1 VEQGFRR
8 RNSKEVEKVF
18 VENADGDHKV
28 PSTLHLPKDKLLV
41 ALKEFGIGSKDI
53 TEEDLKNLEFQFSSL
68 DRNGDGKLD
77 LSEFKHAVRSTS
89 HLEEWVRTLNIH
101 QLVADAVPRKEG
113 EDPLFTAS
121 KLSNQAISDI
131 CVEIAQGLHKI
142 ISEGVEKLMHSFKTM
157 DTRDVNNLAI
167 KFQSNAPKLNCGVM
181 EDFRRGIMA
190 HIGTHQHF
198 STAPSPRAVASAMS
212 AMPSS
217 CVRAIFVV
225 SASSPRALFEL
236 KSN

>member
-1 VEQGFRR
+1 MRDRIRTQVDQGFRR
-8 RNSKEVEKVF
+8 RNSKEVERVF
-18 VENADGDHKV
+18 VENADGDHES

-41 ALKEFGIGSKDI
+41 ALKEFCIGSKDI
-53 TEEDLKNLEFQFSSL
+53 TEEDLKNLEFQFSRF

-77 LSEFKHAVRSTS
+77 LSEFKYALRSPS

-101 QLVADAVPRKEG
+101 QLVADAIPRKEG

-121 KLSNQAISDI
+121 KLSSHEISDL
-131 CVEIAQGLHKI
+131 CTEIAQGLHKI

-167 KFQSNAPKLNCGVM
+167 KFQSKAPKLNCGAM

-190 HIGTHQHF
+190 HIGAHPH
-198 STAPSPRAVASAMS
+198 
-212 AMPSS
+212 
-217 CVRAIFVV
+217 
-225 SASSPRALFEL
+225 
-236 KSN
+236 